1 MLKKSTRH
9 AKRYVSEETG
19 NKNTSCENRTLK
31 CARKQQTSDAS
42 ARQLVGKYCNKGGK
56 RRKFRITVTGQ
67 VEKRVEDVEA
77 LGISSLNKF
86 VGVHFSDLRSV
97 DTQ

>member
-1 MLKKSTRH
+1 M
-9 AKRYVSEETG
+9 A
-19 NKNTSCENRTLK
+19 
-31 CARKQQTSDAS
+31 
-42 ARQLVGKYCNKGGK
+42 
-56 RRKFRITVTGQ
+56 KFRIAVTGQ

>member
-1 MLKKSTRH
+1 MKMNVIEGFYS
-9 AKRYVSEETG
+9 VSLVM
-19 NKNTSCENRTLK
+19 KNSGLF
-31 CARKQQTSDAS
+31 
-42 ARQLVGKYCNKGGK
+42 L
-56 RRKFRITVTGQ
+56 FVTGQ

-77 LGISSLNKF
+77 LCISSLNKF